1 VFQLISGRPNIA
13 TRLLLWFLVI
23 ALLPFTVVTY
33 LIYITTVNTLTTE
46 FQRSIV
52 AVADSK
58 TEQIEVYATETKND
72 VTALAQRPS
81 LKEAMSQVDQMSTQ
95 GGPVTPAYD
104 EIERQFRYLFA
115 PLINVQYHNL
125 ILISAAGN
133 VVFTMRQG
141 KELGANLRSGPY
153 RDSELGQ
160 VFARVKTS
168 LKTETSDF
176 KRYPFTGA
184 PAMFIAAPIV
194 EGGRLL
200 GVLAVQ
206 LSDAEV
212 YKFISAYGGLGQTG
226 ELIIAVRDGNDAL
239 VVVPLRHDPDAAFK
253 ERIPLGSEQSIATQK
268 AVLGQNGAGIVIDRR
283 GEETIAAW
291 RYLPTFRWGMVVK
304 VDTAE
309 AFAPIVQQRNGVI
322 GLGGITLVLIGLATV
337 VVTRSISNPIVN
349 LTHSVTSIAEGNLDQ
364 QVPVTTKDELGQLG
378 HAFNQMTI
386 SLKTS
391 YEKQERYGH
400 NLEQKIIEQQQT
412 ERELQ
417 QARDELQKVNDYLER
432 RVEER
437 TTELKQIAAENI
449 QLYET
454 QREQYRRLRESQAQ
468 LIQVEKMAALGRL
481 VASVI
486 HEINNPLQAVQGFLN
501 LLKEELEGQCRRE
514 DMHESLSIVESEMER
529 IGAMMNR
536 LRDFY
541 RLTQPTQPASVDSF
555 YQPAGQELPFIDL
568 HAVLESVLQ
577 LTHQKIEQARIKVE
591 RAWAENLP
599 PIQANADHLKQVFL
613 NLTLNALEA
622 MPNKGETL
630 RVATIPDLIQ
640 LNGGPPQPL
649 VRIEFSDT
657 GAGMPPEA
665 LSHLF
670 EPLFTTK
677 ESGSGFGLFTSY
689 KIIEAHHGQISVTSQ
704 VGQGTTF
711 TILLP
716 VRQPCD
722 NPKEVKPATNFTN

>member
-1 VFQLISGRPNIA
+1 MFHLSGRPSIA

-58 TEQIEVYATETKND
+58 AEQIEVYATDTKND
-72 VTALAQRPS
+72 VTALAQLPN
-81 LKEAMSQVDQMSTQ
+81 LKEAMSRVDQTFTQ
-95 GGPVTPAYD
+95 GGLATPAYVEVD
-104 EIERQFRYLFA
+104 RQFRYLFA
-115 PLINVQYHNL
+115 PLVKVQYHDL
-125 ILISAAGN
+125 VLISAAGN

-141 KELGANLRSGPY
+141 KELGANLQNGPY
-153 RDSELGQ
+153 HDSELGR
-160 VFARVKTS
+160 VFMRVKTS
-168 LKTETSDF
+168 LETETSDF
-176 KRYPFTGA
+176 KLYPSTGA
-184 PAMFIAAPIV
+184 PALFIAAPIV
-194 EGGRLL
+194 GGGKLL

-206 LSDAEV
+206 LGDEEV
-212 YKFISAYGGLGQTG
+212 YKFINAYGGLGQTG
-226 ELIIAVRDGNDAL
+226 ELIIAIRDGNDAL
-239 VVVPLRHDPDAAFK
+239 VVVPLRHDPEAAFK
-253 ERIPLGSEQSIATQK
+253 ERIPLGSKQSIAIQR
-268 AVLGQNGAGIVIDRR
+268 AVLGQNDAGIVIDHR
-283 GEETIAAW
+283 GDETIAAW

-304 VDTAE
+304 VNTAE
-309 AFAPIVQQRNGVI
+309 AFAPIVQQRNVI
-322 GLGGITLVLIGLATV
+322 VGLGGITLILIGLATV
-337 VVTRSISNPIVN
+337 VVTRSISNPIVK
-349 LTHSVTSIAEGNLDQ
+349 LTHLVTSIAEGNLDQ
-364 QVPVTTKDELGQLG
+364 QVPVTAQDELGQLG
-378 HAFNQMTI
+378 SAFNQMTT
-386 SLKTS
+386 SLKSS
-391 YEKQERYGH
+391 YEKQERYSH
-400 NLEQKIIEQQQT
+400 SLEQKIIEQQQT

-437 TTELKQIAAENI
+437 TAELKQIAAENI
-449 QLYET
+449 QLYKT
-454 QREQYRRLRESQAQ
+454 QREQYRRLQQSQAQ
-468 LIQVEKMAALGRL
+468 LIQVEKLAALGRL

-501 LLKEELEGQCRRE
+501 LLKEELEGQARRE
-514 DMHESLSIVESEMER
+514 DMVESLSVVESEMAR
-529 IGAMMNR
+529 IAAMMNH

-541 RLTQPTQPASVDSF
+541 RLTQPAQPTSVDSF
-555 YQPAGQELPFIDL
+555 YQPADQELPFIEL

-577 LTHQKIEQARIKVE
+577 LSQQKIEQAQVKVE
-591 RAWAENLP
+591 RAWAEDLP
-599 PIQANADHLKQVFL
+599 PIQANPDHLKQVFL

-622 MPNKGETL
+622 VPNKGQTL
-630 RVATIPDLIQ
+630 RLTTTLDQAH
-640 LNGGPPQPL
+640 LNGDQPQRL

-657 GAGMPPEA
+657 GAGIPPEV

-677 ESGSGFGLFTSY
+677 ENGSGFGLFTSY

-716 VRQPCD
+716 VKQPHD
-722 NPKEVKPATNFTN
+722 NL